1 MVGIAESGEK
11 GRGRRYSPHS
21 VTFSDNEEIINP
33 GTFISIRGLMGGKGF
48 TIFSRDYIPVYILST
63 IVLHDMYVCV

>member
-1 MVGIAESGEK
+1 MAHNRQISMVGIAESGEK

-48 TIFSRDYIPVYILST
+48 TIFSHYYIPVY
-63 IVLHDMYVCV
+63 